1 MSVMEL
7 LTISEAAEMFK
18 VSETTVRRNLSSIPH
33 IRIGNQIRIPLD
45 KLNEWIE
52 AQLRGENKHE

>member
-1 MSVMEL
+1 MEL
-7 LTISEAAEMFK
+7 LTITEAAEMFK

-33 IRIGNQIRIPLD
+33 IRIGNQIRIPVD

-52 AQLRGENKHE
+52 AQLKGEF